1 MDTFFSLIP
10 TITDF
15 ILLLFCIHLSRQIE
29 RSERIC
35 CEYTDAMNLLLSA
48 RIDAL
53 EKGISP
59 DYDKAKEAA
68 NALNAFND
76 SINAILGYDPYK
88 AIRQKDGDND

>member
-15 ILLLFCIHLSRQIE
+15 LLLLYILFLNKKIE
-29 RSERIC
+29 RSERIA
-35 CEYTDAMNLLLSA
+35 CEYTDAMKLLLSA

>member
-15 ILLLFCIHLSRQIE
+15 LLLLYILFLNRKIE

-35 CEYTDAMNLLLSA
+35 CEYTDAMKILLA
-48 RIDAL
+48 QRIEAL

-88 AIRQKDGDND
+88 AIRNKDGDND